1 MTTRTMTSFPAF
13 VGRVFWMMVGP
24 FALATL
30 AMSIARRADG
40 WFRPSDLLYFVVLAG
55 MLIGRWT
62 EFRYSLP
69 MTASGE
75 PATAEHLRRYALG
88 LGLLGLGVWVVA
100 NLIGNRAIGI
110 IG

>member
-30 AMSIARRADG
+30 ALSIAGQADG
-40 WFRPSDLLYFVVLAG
+40 WFSPTDLLYFVVLAG

-62 EFRYSLP
+62 EFRFSLP

-75 PATAEHLRRYALG
+75 PATADHLRRYVLG
-88 LGLLGLGVWVVA
+88 LGLLGLVAWVVA
-100 NLIGNRAIGI
+100 NLIGNRG
-110 IG
+110 GGPLG

>member
-1 MTTRTMTSFPAF
+1 MTTRTMSSFPAF

-30 AMSIARRADG
+30 ALSIAGQADG
-40 WFRPSDLLYFVVLAG
+40 WTSPSDLLYFIVLAG

-62 EFRYSLP
+62 EFRFRLP

-75 PATAEHLRRYALG
+75 PATSDHLRRYVLG
-88 LGLLGLGVWVVA
+88 LGLLGLVVWVAA
-100 NLIGNRAIGI
+100 NLIGNRAIGLL
-110 IG
+110 G

>member
-30 AMSIARRADG
+30 ALSIVGRADG
-40 WFRPSDLLYFVVLAG
+40 WFSPSDLLYFIILAG

-62 EFRYSLP
+62 EFRFSLP
-69 MTASGE
+69 MTATGE
-75 PATAEHLRRYALG
+75 PATAEHLRRYVLG
-88 LGLLGLGVWVVA
+88 LGLLGLGFWVVA
-100 NLIGNRAIGI
+100 NLIGNRGAGPL
-110 IG
+110 G